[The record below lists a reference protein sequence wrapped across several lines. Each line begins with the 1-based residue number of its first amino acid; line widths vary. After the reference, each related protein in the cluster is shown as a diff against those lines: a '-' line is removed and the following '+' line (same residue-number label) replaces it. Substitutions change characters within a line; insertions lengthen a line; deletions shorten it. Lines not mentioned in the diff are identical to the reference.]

1 MPLAM
6 LSQGESRTITS
17 LSAAGEMKQ
26 HLNDMGFIPGQ
37 TVTVM
42 GESNSGLILQI
53 KGTRLALNRGL
64 AQKILVS

>member
-17 LSAAGEMKQ
+17 LAAAGEMKQ
-26 HLNDMGFIPGQ
+26 HLSDMGFIPGQ

-42 GESNSGLILQI
+42 GESNSGIILQI